1 LWAGV
6 VLIEHKSAGKDLD
19 EAEQQARDYLE
30 SLSPHLRPPSIIVS
44 DFKKIRLIQI
54 IRGTAYEFALSDLP
68 DNLDRIRAVIDF
80 DGASAAAPRVEAD
93 KKAVQLMGD
102 LFKAFDK
109 AGYGGHELSVFLIRI
124 LFLNFGDDTRMWKF
138 TPEGLF
144 GAYVRNTFDDGSGLG
159 GGLQELFQILS
170 TPVEKR
176 PKTLSPA
183 LTDFPYVNGGL
194 FAEQL
199 TIFSF
204 TAPMRESLIATTRYD
219 WSNIN
224 PAIFGAMFQ
233 TVKDKG
239 ARRENGEFYTSEKA
253 IIRVISPLFLDDL
266 TDRLQK
272 AWSSASAL
280 KRLWSELGKMNFLDP
295 AAGSGNFLLVA
306 YKKLREVELK
316 LVARLRELEGT
327 DTQASMGISLQVQ
340 LGQFHAI
347 ECDEWSSQIAFVA
360 MFLADHQANMQM
372 EEILGS
378 SPNRFPLT
386 ESAVIK
392 QGNALRISWDSVCP
406 MDENTIIMG
415 NPPFNGSRLMN
426 DEQKEDTLKLWSG
439 TTGAGNIDY
448 VANWFLIGAKWAKE
462 RDVRVG
468 LVATSSISQ
477 GEQPSLIWGKIQPLG
492 VGIDFAYR
500 SFWWDNGAAV
510 HCVIV
515 GFSAKA
521 KPKKRPLWFFS
532 DIRGEPELSFASN
545 INAYLIGAPDIL
557 ISSRS
562 KPLIPN
568 VPSLNYGSQPN
579 DAGYLS
585 DISPE
590 VADEIRRTDQIAA
603 KYLRKLVG
611 ARELLHAEERWCLW
625 LKNAEPSD
633 LRNSPVL
640 KERVQRVK
648 EHRLAS
654 DRKATNELAQ
664 TPAVFGFISH
674 PECSYIAVPRHSSTD
689 RDYVPLALLGS
700 EVIASD
706 AISLIPDGNP
716 RSFGLL
722 MSKPFNVWNK
732 TVSGRIKSDTRISGT
747 ITYNN
752 FPFPETT
759 ADQDQAIGEAA
770 QKVLDARDEYPNSSL
785 ADLYDPTAM
794 PANLRKAH
802 RQLDKAVLS
811 AFGLKATST
820 DEEILADLFKRYEE
834 LTRSLI

>member
-1 LWAGV
+1 
-6 VLIEHKSAGKDLD
+6 
-19 EAEQQARDYLE
+19 
-30 SLSPHLRPPSIIVS
+30 
-44 DFKKIRLIQI
+44 
-54 IRGTAYEFALSDLP
+54 
-68 DNLDRIRAVIDF
+68 
-80 DGASAAAPRVEAD
+80 
-93 KKAVQLMGD
+93 
-102 LFKAFDK
+102 
-109 AGYGGHELSVFLIRI
+109 
-124 LFLNFGDDTRMWKF
+124 
-138 TPEGLF
+138 
-144 GAYVRNTFDDGSGLG
+144 
-159 GGLQELFQILS
+159 
-170 TPVEKR
+170 
-176 PKTLSPA
+176 
-183 LTDFPYVNGGL
+183 
-194 FAEQL
+194 
-199 TIFSF
+199 
-204 TAPMRESLIATTRYD
+204 
-219 WSNIN
+219 
-224 PAIFGAMFQ
+224 
-233 TVKDKG
+233 
-239 ARRENGEFYTSEKA
+239 
-253 IIRVISPLFLDDL
+253 
-266 TDRLQK
+266 
-272 AWSSASAL
+272 
-280 KRLWSELGKMNFLDP
+280 
-295 AAGSGNFLLVA
+295 
-306 YKKLREVELK
+306 
-316 LVARLRELEGT
+316 
-327 DTQASMGISLQVQ
+327 
-340 LGQFHAI
+340 
-347 ECDEWSSQIAFVA
+347 
-360 MFLADHQANMQM
+360 
-372 EEILGS
+372 
-378 SPNRFPLT
+378 
-386 ESAVIK
+386 
-392 QGNALRISWDSVCP
+392 
-406 MDENTIIMG
+406 
-415 NPPFNGSRLMN
+415 
-426 DEQKEDTLKLWSG
+426 
-439 TTGAGNIDY
+439 
-448 VANWFLIGAKWAKE
+448 
-462 RDVRVG
+462 
-468 LVATSSISQ
+468 
-477 GEQPSLIWGKIQPLG
+477 
-492 VGIDFAYR
+492 
-500 SFWWDNGAAV
+500 
-510 HCVIV
+510 VIV
-515 GFSAKA
+515 VFSDKA